1 MEEEATF
8 RERKRMRVIC
18 IECGMTVETS
28 SLKHHMSRLH
38 GIYLPQIRVV
48 IEGGGGPTTYV
59 MSFTRALRLVKCSV
73 PGCLAVAHS
82 VGRLQENF
90 IYRHFQPHVVVVQ
103 EGAETL
109 T

>member
-1 MEEEATF
+1 MEEEETF

-48 IEGGGGPTTYV
+48 IEGG
-59 MSFTRALRLVKCSV
+59 
-73 PGCLAVAHS
+73 
-82 VGRLQENF
+82 
-90 IYRHFQPHVVVVQ
+90 
-103 EGAETL
+103 
-109 T
+109 